1 MNVQNL
7 KNKLK
12 NNYMVNKVTL
22 LGRLTRDA
30 ELKNLP
36 SGVPVANFSLATNR
50 VWYDQQKQKQ
60 EEVEFHNCTAFNKTA
75 ENIAQ
80 YTKKGHLLYIEGRIT
95 TRSWDDKT
103 SGEKKYRTEIIVEVM
118 KLLPNGRSEND
129 GSADTSSVDFG
140 SSPSKP
146 AKTQEV
152 KGRGMDNLDT
162 IDYGDTNI
170 NIDDIPF

>member
-1 MNVQNL
+1 MI
-7 KNKLK
+7 
-12 NNYMVNKVTL
+12 NKVTL
-22 LGRLTRDA
+22 MGRLTRDA

-75 ENIAQ
+75 ENISK

-103 SGEKKYRTEIIVEVM
+103 TGEKKYRTEIIVEEM
-118 KLLPNGRSEND
+118 KLLPNGRNESGND
-129 GSADTSSVDFG
+129 GSAEVSDVDFG
-140 SSPSKP
+140 SSPAKP
-146 AKTQEV
+146 AQKAEV

-162 IDYGDTNI
+162 LDYGDAKI
-170 NIDDIPF
+170 NVDDIPF

>member
-1 MNVQNL
+1 MI
-7 KNKLK
+7 
-12 NNYMVNKVTL
+12 NKVTL

-75 ENIAQ
+75 ENIAK

-103 SGEKKYRTEIIVEVM
+103 SGEKKYRTEVIVEEI
-118 KLLPNGRSEND
+118 KLLPNGRNEND
-129 GSADTSSVDFG
+129 GSADTTSVDFG
-140 SSPSKP
+140 SPSKP
-146 AKTQEV
+146 AHSTKAEP
-152 KGRGMDNLDT
+152 KGMNLDE
-162 IDYGDTNI
+162 IDYGDTNV
-170 NIDDIPF
+170 NVYDIPF

>member
-1 MNVQNL
+1 MI
-7 KNKLK
+7 
-12 NNYMVNKVTL
+12 NKVTL

-30 ELKNLP
+30 ELKTLP
-36 SGVPVANFSLATNR
+36 TGTPVANFSLATNR

-75 ENIAQ
+75 ENITK

-103 SGEKKYRTEIIVEVM
+103 TGEKKYRTEIVVEEM
-118 KLLPNGRSEND
+118 KLMPNGRNEGGDD
-129 GSADTSSVDFG
+129 GSANVDEVDFG
-140 SSPSKP
+140 TTPPKT
-146 AKTQEV
+146 AKKEEV
-152 KGRGMDNLDT
+152 KGRGMPLDQL
-162 IDYGDTNI
+162 DYGDANI

>member
-1 MNVQNL
+1 
-7 KNKLK
+7 
-12 NNYMVNKVTL
+12 MVNKVTL

-75 ENIAQ
+75 ENIAK
-80 YTKKGHLLYIEGRIT
+80 YTKKGHLLYIEGRIQ
-95 TRSWDDKT
+95 TRSWEDKT
-103 SGEKKYRTEIIVEVM
+103 TGEKKYRTEIMVEEM
-118 KLLPNGRSEND
+118 KLMPNGRSESGDD
-129 GSADTSSVDFG
+129 GSANTDDVDFG
-140 SSPSKP
+140 TSTPAPKP
-146 AKTQEV
+146 NKQQEV
-152 KGRGMDNLDT
+152 KGRGMDLDQL
-162 IDYGDTNI
+162 DYGDANI